1 MVRRKKLIEL
11 KNGQHFEKTKHKWRI
26 FLSQNFLSLSVGR
39 RKSATAKV
47 AFVGGTGKLIINNKD
62 AFHYLQQNALAMA
75 IIQAPL
81 KSVSFEKRYNIVIQ
95 VQGGGLQAQAEA
107 IQLAIAR
114 ALCLTANTF
123 RSPLKE
129 KGFLRRDSRKKER
142 KKYGL
147 KKARKAEQY
156 SKR

>member
-1 MVRRKKLIEL
+1 MED
-11 KNGQHFEKTKHKWRI
+11 
-26 FLSQNFLSLSVGR
+26 FLSLSVGR
-39 RKSATAKV
+39 RKSAIAKV
-47 AFVGGTGKLIINNKD
+47 AFVPGTGKLIINEKD
-62 AFHYLQQNALAMA
+62 AFHYLQQNALSMA

-81 KSVSFEKRYNIVIQ
+81 KTVSFEKRYNIVIQ
-95 VQGGGLQAQAEA
+95 VYGGGLQAQAEA
-107 IQLAIAR
+107 IQLGIAR
-114 ALCLTANTF
+114 ALCLTGDTF

-129 KGFLRRDSRKKER
+129 KGFLRRDPRKKER

>member
-1 MVRRKKLIEL
+1 M
-11 KNGQHFEKTKHKWRI
+11 
-26 FLSQNFLSLSVGR
+26 SQNFLLLSVGR
-39 RKSATAKV
+39 RKSAIAKV
-47 AFVGGTGKLIINNKD
+47 AFVTGTGKLLINNKD

-75 IIQAPL
+75 VIQAPL
-81 KSVSFEKRYNIVIQ
+81 KSVSFEKRYNIFIG

-114 ALCLTANTF
+114 ALCLTTNAF
-123 RSPLKE
+123 RAPLKE
-129 KGFLRRDSRKKER
+129 KGFLRRDPRKKER